1 MTQNLLQKRNY
12 KEQLAKIA
20 QRDFEKGHIVLLGDC
35 VFEHMDIDRYFNR
48 LIVYNNGISEDT
60 TTTLLESLYKRAIK
74 YKPRKLFISI
84 GSHDLAYDNLSVK
97 EIYQNII
104 DITTEIQKRSKE
116 TEIFILTALP
126 VNPANK
132 SYINRDVVDRVDNF
146 EVNMLNYYIKNYARR
161 NHIKVVDGYKHLKND
176 LDQLCLDYT
185 TDGFHLNDTGYTI
198 MSNLI
203 KQCV

>member
-161 NHIKVVDGYKHLKND
+161 NHIKVVDGYKHLKKKVEFK
-176 LDQLCLDYT
+176 
-185 TDGFHLNDTGYTI
+185 G
-198 MSNLI
+198 
-203 KQCV
+203 